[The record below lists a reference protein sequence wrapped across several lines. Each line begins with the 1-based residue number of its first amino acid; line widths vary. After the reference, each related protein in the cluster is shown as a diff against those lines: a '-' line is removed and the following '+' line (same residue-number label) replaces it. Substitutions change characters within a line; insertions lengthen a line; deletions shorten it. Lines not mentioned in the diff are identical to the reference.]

1 MTVAAFASGVVA
13 ADLHTQFESKQPP
26 GHPFH
31 QQSSSGSSPMEVTTH
46 VAFDSGTGETKV
58 LKLKEMETLP
68 ELSEQLK
75 ALEKKVSRT
84 HTSTRTHMCLHAIP
98 LS

>member
-1 MTVAAFASGVVA
+1 
-13 ADLHTQFESKQPP
+13 
-26 GHPFH
+26 
-31 QQSSSGSSPMEVTTH
+31 MEVTTH

-75 ALEKKVSRT
+75 ALVAIRVRESVSCQRPVET
-84 HTSTRTHMCLHAIP
+84 NCF
-98 LS
+98 